1 MHSVFIHRG
10 DVTSGHYWIYIHD
23 FTRNM
28 WRKYND
34 GYVTEVKDNREIFQK
49 DDEKRP
55 ATPYFMVYIKDQLKS
70 KLVDSVCRDI
80 VDPPSYGPP
89 DVEMIDLDKD
99 SEDQRPFIE
108 VDPIANA
115 SNSYSN
121 GTSSWDASEHHP
133 VQTKSSWNPIS
144 KPTW

>member
-1 MHSVFIHRG
+1 
-10 DVTSGHYWIYIHD
+10 
-23 FTRNM
+23 M

-34 GYVTEVKDNREIFQK
+34 GYVTEVKDTREIFQK

-55 ATPYFMVYIKDQLKS
+55 ATPYFMVYIKDELRS
-70 KLVDSVCRDI
+70 KLVDSVCRNI
-80 VDPPSYGPP
+80 VDVPRHGPS
-89 DVEMIDLDKD
+89 DVEMIDLAKD
-99 SEDQRPFIE
+99 SEDQSPFIE

-121 GTSSWDASEHHP
+121 GTGSWDASEHHP
-133 VQTKSSWNPIS
+133 VQTKSSWAPIS

>member
-1 MHSVFIHRG
+1 
-10 DVTSGHYWIYIHD
+10 
-23 FTRNM
+23 M

-34 GYVTEVKDNREIFQK
+34 GYVTEVKDDREIFQK

-55 ATPYFMVYIKDQLKS
+55 ATPYFMVYIKDQLKN

-80 VDPPSYGPP
+80 VDHPPQGLS

-99 SEDQRPFIE
+99 LEDQRPVIE

-121 GTSSWDASEHHP
+121 GTVSWDASEHHP
-133 VQTKSSWNPIS
+133 MQPKSSSAPIS
-144 KPTW
+144 KPAW